1 MKNKYDGAQL
11 FLRLALGIGF
21 LLPTMDRLGILGP
34 AGTAGNAWGN
44 WDNFVSYTNTL
55 MPYLS
60 RPVTQIFA
68 VLATLGEF
76 VFGIV
81 LILGFQ
87 TRNAAKGSF
96 ILLLLFALSML
107 FFAGYRAPFSYS
119 VFTACAASLLLSALP
134 NYRWSVDYLKGYRR
148 EESYI

>member
-11 FLRLALGIGF
+11 FLRLTLGIGF

-60 RPVTQIFA
+60 KPVA
-68 VLATLGEF
+68 RYLH
-76 VFGIV
+76 
-81 LILGFQ
+81 
-87 TRNAAKGSF
+87 
-96 ILLLLFALSML
+96 
-107 FFAGYRAPFSYS
+107 
-119 VFTACAASLLLSALP
+119 CWLP
-134 NYRWSVDYLKGYRR
+134 WENLCS
-148 EESYI
+148 E